1 MRFETGLLTRLSNI
15 IIVQVIFIFA
25 ATAMIV
31 LYPGED
37 QTRNTDYLVLRQKFD
52 QVGGSIAST
61 YSSGAK
67 KSADIPWAKV
77 AVPSLN
83 SIFSRGHLTDARLY
97 VRGSDGH
104 PVQMRAS
111 DTRQGTTDDGPSF
124 EHGELIESA
133 TVDYALGLKDPVLI
147 PISPLGHY
155 SVYYYRFDLAESRPA
170 VLVAIADHAYVF
182 ANRSHLAYLLLLL
195 FLASALVSLLAVYLL
210 NKRFRDPLRRL
221 IHGFEKTGNGEL
233 YYMVNQGYDP
243 ERDRLTGAFNTMS
256 QRLWDNHTELQK
268 YNSSL
273 EKANQMLR
281 ESQEHF
287 KTLID
292 SSPVCIISTT
302 TDGVITVFNH
312 KAEQV
317 FGMTESEICGSNV
330 CDLFRNTAS
339 ENDWRPEGAGA
350 VNLELLCQRSDDTLF
365 PGYVTATS
373 VTGRNDEVVAYLFI
387 IRDISE
393 SKSFQEMMIRLDRYY
408 TRGEMAGDI
417 AHEINNFL
425 AILSGNIELMP
436 LFLKKGDN
444 EKISKKLELMKGTVD
459 KIARFTDG
467 LMDVNDGNVKFD
479 KIDANQLVETVLAFL
494 KPQNKFDDVEV
505 ETNLA
510 HDLPLVEVDIGQIQ
524 QLVVNLVYNAS
535 EALAEKEGEK
545 HIWITTQLMDQ
556 EGEPT
561 LSLVVEDDGPGVLPE
576 KESWLFKRRFTTK
589 DTGHGIGL
597 ITCKKIIDW
606 HNAGIAYSKTSGARF
621 ACVIP
626 INHRETQ
633 AEATESSLS
642 GRPPVS
648 MAEA

>member
-233 YYMVNQGYDP
+233 YYM
-243 ERDRLTGAFNTMS
+243 
-256 QRLWDNHTELQK
+256 
-268 YNSSL
+268 
-273 EKANQMLR
+273 
-281 ESQEHF
+281 
-287 KTLID
+287 
-292 SSPVCIISTT
+292 
-302 TDGVITVFNH
+302 
-312 KAEQV
+312 
-317 FGMTESEICGSNV
+317 
-330 CDLFRNTAS
+330 
-339 ENDWRPEGAGA
+339 
-350 VNLELLCQRSDDTLF
+350 
-365 PGYVTATS
+365 
-373 VTGRNDEVVAYLFI
+373 
-387 IRDISE
+387 
-393 SKSFQEMMIRLDRYY
+393 
-408 TRGEMAGDI
+408 
-417 AHEINNFL
+417 
-425 AILSGNIELMP
+425 
-436 LFLKKGDN
+436 
-444 EKISKKLELMKGTVD
+444 
-459 KIARFTDG
+459 
-467 LMDVNDGNVKFD
+467 
-479 KIDANQLVETVLAFL
+479 
-494 KPQNKFDDVEV
+494 
-505 ETNLA
+505 
-510 HDLPLVEVDIGQIQ
+510 
-524 QLVVNLVYNAS
+524 
-535 EALAEKEGEK
+535 
-545 HIWITTQLMDQ
+545 
-556 EGEPT
+556 
-561 LSLVVEDDGPGVLPE
+561 
-576 KESWLFKRRFTTK
+576 
-589 DTGHGIGL
+589 
-597 ITCKKIIDW
+597 
-606 HNAGIAYSKTSGARF
+606 
-621 ACVIP
+621 
-626 INHRETQ
+626 
-633 AEATESSLS
+633 
-642 GRPPVS
+642 
-648 MAEA
+648 